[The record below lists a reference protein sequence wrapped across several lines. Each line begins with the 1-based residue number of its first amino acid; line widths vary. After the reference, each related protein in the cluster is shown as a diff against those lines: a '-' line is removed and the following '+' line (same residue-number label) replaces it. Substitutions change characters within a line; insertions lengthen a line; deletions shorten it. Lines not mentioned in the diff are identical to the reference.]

1 MLDKSAITKAAQKFA
16 AKGQI
21 EKAIAEWEKL
31 LKESRD
37 GNIYNT
43 VGDLYLKQKGK
54 REAVDAFMK
63 AAHIF
68 REDGFYLKA
77 MALYKK
83 ILNVSPL
90 EVEAHIALGEL
101 NAEKGLVVNA
111 NENFLAAAE
120 IYIRDGIT
128 EKALELYERILKF
141 TPFNISLKIKI
152 AELYLKIGLKN
163 EAIKEYL
170 VVALNYLEKGEH
182 GKAQEFY
189 LRVMGFEAD
198 NVTALVGLSSVADE
212 TNDIQQAY
220 EYLNKAKSIA
230 PDNSDV
236 MLNCAKLAI
245 KTNNIEEAKQS
256 LTKLVG
262 INPSNNQYKNL
273 LGGIYLKEGL
283 IEKAWEEMLP
293 CIDGALHAEKWN
305 EALELLNKFE
315 EFDPVAVKRRLIT
328 VHKGRG
334 NKDAAI
340 NELKTLTG
348 ICESKNMLQ
357 DALQLYKELMKL
369 NPSDET
375 AQNRIKEIEAS
386 LGVEAVSPAGTL
398 SEEKPVEEILSEVDV
413 YIRHGM
419 LKDAIN
425 VLEGL
430 KNREPNNIDI
440 HVRLKNLYVQNDD
453 KEKAIGECLLAAELY
468 EKKGDL
474 ETKNNLIAEAVS
486 LNPADQRLAAPGITT
501 PRQEEFGAV
510 PEEDAEVLPEGGAV
524 PSEEAVQESFE
535 EKLAEADFYVQ
546 QGLKDE
552 AIKLYEELLAASSR
566 GVESTTGSDEIMRKL
581 ETLKPVE
588 KAGKMSADKVHMG
601 KPGEHTVDRDLRDI
615 FHEFKKGIDKE
626 LGDEDFETRYNLGI
640 AYREMGLLEDAIREF
655 QIASKDPKKTIQS
668 SSMLALC
675 YMDKKLYH
683 LAIEEFKK
691 IVEPMAPTDYGYLEA
706 KCDLADAYVKNK
718 EHDVALKLYKEI
730 FTQNP
735 NFKDVA
741 HKVSILE
748 KMGTDTSDKPKPK
761 KGRVS
766 YI

>member
-21 EKAIAEWEKL
+21 DKAIAEWEKL

-63 AAHIF
+63 AAYIF
-68 REDGFYLKA
+68 KEDGFYLKA

-83 ILNVSPL
+83 ILNVAPL
-90 EVEAHIALGEL
+90 EVAAHTALGDL

-111 NENFLAAAE
+111 SENFLAAAE
-120 IYIRDGIT
+120 IYIRDGAT
-128 EKALELYERILKF
+128 EKALELYEKILKI
-141 TPFNISLKIKI
+141 TPFNINLKIKI

-163 EAIKEYL
+163 EAVKEYL

-182 GKAQEFY
+182 GKAQEYY
-189 LRVMGFEAD
+189 LRVIGFETD
-198 NVTALVGLSSVADE
+198 NVTALVGLSRTADE
-212 TNDIQQAY
+212 TNDVKQAY
-220 EYLNKAKSIA
+220 EYLNKAMSIA
-230 PDNSDV
+230 PDNNDV
-236 MLNCAKLAI
+236 MLNYAKLAI

-256 LTKLVG
+256 LTKLVE

-273 LGGIYLKEGL
+273 LGSIYLKEGL
-283 IEKAWEEMLP
+283 TEKAWEEMLP
-293 CIDGALHAEKWN
+293 CIDEALHTEKWN

-315 EFDPVAVKRRLIT
+315 DFDPVAVKSRLIT
-328 VHKGRG
+328 VHKRRG

-340 NELKTLTG
+340 NELKTLAG
-348 ICESKNMLQ
+348 IYESKNMLQ
-357 DALQLYKELMKL
+357 DVLQSYKELLKL
-369 NPSDET
+369 NPTDET
-375 AQNRIKEIEAS
+375 ARNRIKEVEAS
-386 LGVEAVSPAGTL
+386 LGVEAVSSAEAL
-398 SEEKPVEEILSEVDV
+398 SEEKPIEEILSEADV
-413 YIRHGM
+413 YVRHGM
-419 LKDAIN
+419 FKDAVN
-425 VLEGL
+425 MLEGL
-430 KNREPNNIDI
+430 KKREPDNIEI
-440 HVRLKNLYVQNDD
+440 CVRLKNLYVQNDD
-453 KEKAIGECLLAAELY
+453 KEKAVGECLLAAELY

-486 LNPADQRLAAPGITT
+486 LNPADPRLAVPGITT

-510 PEEDAEVLPEGGAV
+510 PEENVEVLPEGEAV
-524 PSEEAVQESFE
+524 LSEEEIQESFE

-552 AIKLYEELLAASSR
+552 AIKLYEELLAASS
-566 GVESTTGSDEIMRKL
+566 GNDEIIRKL
-581 ETLKPVE
+581 EALKPVE
-588 KAGKMSADKVHMG
+588 KAGKMSADEVHAG
-601 KPGEHTVDRDLRDI
+601 KPGEHTVDHDLRDI

-626 LGDEDFETRYNLGI
+626 LGEEDFETRYNLGI

-718 EHDVALKLYKEI
+718 EQDVALKLYKEI
-730 FTQNP
+730 SAQNP

-741 HKVSILE
+741 NKISILD
-748 KMGTDTSDKPKPK
+748 KLGPDTKEKPKPK